1 METTPEKD
9 PALFSVTLQPASH
22 EETEGDITI
31 TKGGRQMQTIYKSTL
46 AKLTSVLL
54 IFVLSLIS
62 LVPRVEAAF
71 IPSSDS
77 RDGLMRN
84 HDIQT
89 IQKALE
95 SKIVKQRLQDLG
107 FSEEE
112 IQERLNQL
120 SDEEVHSL
128 AMQID
133 SLSQGGI
140 LGVVIAVLII
150 VVLVLVIMKLMDK

>member
-1 METTPEKD
+1 
-9 PALFSVTLQPASH
+9 
-22 EETEGDITI
+22 
-31 TKGGRQMQTIYKSTL
+31 MQTIYKSAL
-46 AKLTSVLL
+46 AKRTSILL
-54 IFVLSLIS
+54 IFVWSLIS

-77 RDGLMRN
+77 RTGLMRN
-84 HDIQT
+84 QDTQT

-95 SKIVKQRLQDLG
+95 NKIVKQRLQDLG
-107 FSEEE
+107 YSEKE

-140 LGVVIAVLII
+140 LGLVIAVLVI
-150 VVLVLVIMKLMDK
+150 VVLVLVIMKLTK

>member
-1 METTPEKD
+1 
-9 PALFSVTLQPASH
+9 
-22 EETEGDITI
+22 
-31 TKGGRQMQTIYKSTL
+31 MQTIYKSAL
-46 AKLTSVLL
+46 AKRTSVLL

-77 RDGLMRN
+77 RSGLMRN
-84 HDIQT
+84 QDIQT

-95 SKIVKQRLQDLG
+95 NKIVKQRLQDLG

-120 SDEEVHSL
+120 SDEEIHSL

-140 LGVVIAVLII
+140 LGLVIAVLII

>member
-1 METTPEKD
+1 
-9 PALFSVTLQPASH
+9 
-22 EETEGDITI
+22 
-31 TKGGRQMQTIYKSTL
+31 MQTIYKSAL
-46 AKLTSVLL
+46 AKGTSVLL

-84 HDIQT
+84 QDIQT

-140 LGVVIAVLII
+140 LGVVIAVLVI

>member
-1 METTPEKD
+1 
-9 PALFSVTLQPASH
+9 
-22 EETEGDITI
+22 
-31 TKGGRQMQTIYKSTL
+31 MQTIYKSAL
-46 AKLTSVLL
+46 AKRTSVLL

-77 RDGLMRN
+77 RNGLMRN
-84 HDIQT
+84 QDIQT

-95 SKIVKQRLQDLG
+95 NKIVKQRLQDLG

-120 SDEEVHSL
+120 SDEVVNNL

-140 LGVVIAVLII
+140 IGVVIAVLII